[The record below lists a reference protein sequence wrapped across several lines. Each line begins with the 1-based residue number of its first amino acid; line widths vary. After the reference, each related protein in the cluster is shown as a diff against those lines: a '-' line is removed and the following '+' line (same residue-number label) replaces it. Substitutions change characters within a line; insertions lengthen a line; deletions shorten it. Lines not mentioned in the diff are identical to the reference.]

1 MCFTY
6 ALNFERSGNTY
17 IFPQIMYFVFNPK
30 QTEWFFFYK
39 KVLKMFVYLAC
50 MDQNHV
56 QVNRNEGETLL
67 SWITPSY
74 SSLHRSLSAHT
85 VWPPGVEAAT
95 QPGDALARQHSYL
108 TVFME
113 ADVSSC
119 SARKRRLKSCSLSVT
134 FGTGEHG
141 VEAQLLPWWC
151 CASHVKCSTATKP
164 RVDVLGQQ

>member
-1 MCFTY
+1 MLWTLKEVATLTFLLKLCILFLI
-6 ALNFERSGNTY
+6 LN
-17 IFPQIMYFVFNPK
+17 K
-30 QTEWFFFYK
+30 QSDFFYK

>member
-1 MCFTY
+1 MLWTLKEVATLTFLLKLCILFLI
-6 ALNFERSGNTY
+6 LNKPSD
-17 IFPQIMYFVFNPK
+17 
-30 QTEWFFFYK
+30 FFYK

-95 QPGDALARQHSYL
+95 QPGDALARQHL

-151 CASHVKCSTATKP
+151 CASHIKCSTATKP
-164 RVDVLGQQ
+164 RVDVLGKQ